1 MNFNAAQFIYRPA
14 GKVYIAEASDLRISV
29 PDQRSIDI
37 DGATFL
43 FTHADKD
50 ISGEDVMGWNY
61 SASWA
66 AVRVNPALAGHR
78 VLIIND

>member
-1 MNFNAAQFIYRPA
+1 MNFQATQFVYLPEN
-14 GKVYIAEASDLRISV
+14 KVYIAEASDLRIGT

-50 ISGEDVMGWNY
+50 SSGEDVMGWNY

-66 AVRVNPALAGHR
+66 AVRVNPALAEHR